1 MNPICGTCEEE
12 MVCTKNGILVVAYN
26 KLGDFL
32 GRAASGDLFKC
43 PNCGHTIVI
52 NVGKF
57 TTLNK
62 APNPA
67 QVVGITL
74 ES

>member
-12 MVCTKNGILVVAYN
+12 MVCVKNGILVVAYN
-26 KLGDFL
+26 KEGAFL
-32 GRAASGDLFKC
+32 GRAASGDQFRC
-43 PNCGHTIVI
+43 QNCGHTIVV

-57 TTLNK
+57 TTLNQK
-62 APNPA
+62 PNPA
-67 QVVGITL
+67 KVICLTM